1 MQNFQDTFEIGKR
14 SFISTFSVWMT
25 VHYIVKYILCDI
37 AKTKDKKFGSP
48 YQFVRDDPILDGN
61 CTIADST

>member
-1 MQNFQDTFEIGKR
+1 
-14 SFISTFSVWMT
+14 MT